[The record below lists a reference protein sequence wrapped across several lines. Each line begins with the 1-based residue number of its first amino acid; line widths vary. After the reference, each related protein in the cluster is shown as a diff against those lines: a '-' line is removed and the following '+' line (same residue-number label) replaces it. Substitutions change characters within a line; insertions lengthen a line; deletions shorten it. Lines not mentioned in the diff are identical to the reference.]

1 MNTTDYGIFFSDDD
15 DEISMSINS
24 NENTL
29 QSQKRDG
36 EVVILRNKVN
46 QMEAE
51 HFKTI
56 NKLSQRMQEMK
67 REFEKISIAKEKEI
81 ERLKIESS
89 FMENEISSRILQSNP
104 SSAANTA
111 TTTVTA
117 KLTQNPPNFDSDL
130 LFRPKKSKKLQ
141 SEFQSKEEEQQ
152 QKQLPK
158 DSIHTIINKTH
169 HHYITKENISKEDKR
184 TISECR
190 DLIEKY
196 LTPVSDYSVI
206 TTVLKIVYE
215 GPYGRK
221 IVLLP
226 FILSL
231 ILNCLSSTAITTT
244 TITTNTTTTIT
255 TFLKE
260 ESLSIIENLLLGNQK
275 SKNTFMTSIR
285 IMIAVKGTSSLKD
298 DFLVGGRIVEC
309 FLCSF
314 FRNTFEDIFNLSE
327 ILKLAQI
334 TFQQNR
340 QQFRKVKFVEQ
351 INQFLRTVIGDGK
364 KRFKAVESLL
374 FEEVIY
380 KFWYLKIAPI
390 GLLLEPM
397 TLRLL
402 VRSLYSS
409 SVYYDSD
416 NTKPQNHCH
425 HKLLLPIFY
434 EWICVEMAPIIP
446 LLGREIFNLSRFV
459 SESLLENPNSFIL
472 QKLDKTITDSLVS
485 L

>member
-1 MNTTDYGIFFSDDD
+1 MNTTDYDIFFSDDD

-56 NKLSQRMQEMK
+56 NKLSQRIQEMK
-67 REFEKISIAKEKEI
+67 REFEEISIAKEREI

-89 FMENEISSRILQSNP
+89 FMENEISSRILQSTP
-104 SSAANTA
+104 SSAVHTA
-111 TTTVTA
+111 R
-117 KLTQNPPNFDSDL
+117 LTQNLPNFDSDL
-130 LFRPKKSKKLQ
+130 LFRPKKFKNSQ
-141 SEFQSKEEEQQ
+141 SEIQSKEGEQQ
-152 QKQLPK
+152 QKQLQQQQPK

-169 HHYITKENISKEDKR
+169 HYYITKENISKEDKR

-196 LTPVSDYSVI
+196 LTPVGDYSVI

-215 GPYGRK
+215 GSYGRK

-231 ILNCLSSTAITTT
+231 ILNCLSPTT
-244 TITTNTTTTIT
+244 TITTTTSTTTTT
-255 TFLKE
+255 TFLKG

-285 IMIAVKGTSSLKD
+285 IMIAVKGTSSLRD
-298 DFLVGGRIVEC
+298 DFIVGGRIVEC
-309 FLCSF
+309 FLSYF

-327 ILKLAQI
+327 LLKLAQI

-340 QQFRKVKFVEQ
+340 QQFRKAKFVEQ
-351 INQFLRTVIGDGK
+351 INQFLRTVIGSE
-364 KRFKAVESLL
+364 KRVRAVESLL
-374 FEEVIY
+374 FEELIY

-390 GLLLEPM
+390 GLLLEPV

-402 VRSLYSS
+402 VRSLHSP
-409 SVYYDSD
+409 SVYYDND
-416 NTKPQNHCH
+416 NSKPQNHRH
-425 HKLLLPIFY
+425 HKLLLPIFH

-446 LLGREIFNLSRFV
+446 LLGREIFNLSRFIT
-459 SESLLENPNSFIL
+459 ESLLEDPNSLVL